1 MLSHFTELEPQALGL
16 MTDVF
21 GNYVIQKLFEFG
33 TEEQKTTL
41 CNLLRGKVV
50 NMSMQM
56 YGCRTVQKAIEV
68 LKEDMQLDI
77 VRELKGSVQ
86 RYGITHGLKSCA
98 RGEWAALSRIFFSCL
113 PTALGSFREM
123 LAAISGPK
131 QSALSSQYCVAFAM
145 HYLGKMNPAQPLRL
159 R

>member
-1 MLSHFTELEPQALGL
+1 

-86 RYGITHGLKSCA
+86 RYGVAHGLKPCG
-98 RGEWAALSRIFFSCL
+98 RGEKAGVSRIIFSCCRQL
-113 PTALGSFREM
+113 LVVSGRCWAIWVRSNQLYLHNTAS
-123 LAAISGPK
+123 
-131 QSALSSQYCVAFAM
+131 
-145 HYLGKMNPAQPLRL
+145 RL
-159 R
+159 RCTTSGR